1 MKSFRYLNNRKGSL
15 QANENNQEK
24 KEENKFETMN
34 VEDQKNL
41 HSQYTKKFIIDE
53 NIKDKIFTSNASPS
67 RLVKHNQN
75 QTSPKK
81 KNSIVRY
88 HLYQVEK

>member
-34 VEDQKNL
+34 VED
-41 HSQYTKKFIIDE
+41 
-53 NIKDKIFTSNASPS
+53 
-67 RLVKHNQN
+67 
-75 QTSPKK
+75 
-81 KNSIVRY
+81 
-88 HLYQVEK
+88 